1 VVESAKGVQIH
12 MPINLKAVKRYHSR
26 PDEVGG
32 PSEKIIEPI
41 VVDGEERF
49 EVEEILAECTHH
61 HKRQVLVKW
70 AGFDLLSATWEPSQN
85 IPMIFVDRFRGV
97 VTDDAK

>member
-1 VVESAKGVQIH
+1 
-12 MPINLKAVKRYHSR
+12 
-26 PDEVGG
+26 
-32 PSEKIIEPI
+32 

>member
-1 VVESAKGVQIH
+1 MVESAKGVQIH

-26 PDEVGG
+26 PDEVG

-41 VVDGEERF
+41 VVDCEERF
-49 EVEEILAECTHH
+49 EVEEILAERTHH

-70 AGFDLLSATWEPSQN
+70 AGFGLLSATWEPSQN
-85 IPMIFVDRFRGV
+85 IQMIFVDRFRGV